1 MEVIGFMKVIG
12 YTEVTSYISISYASI
27 INSMETIEGDI
38 YFSLSV
44 SRTRSNGTLYFET
57 IMLERLVRSFGEGKG
72 ENFVLGRSLFFYFYL
87 ERGMNLF
94 YYI

>member
-12 YTEVTSYISISYASI
+12 YTEITSYISISYMSI
-27 INSMETIEGDI
+27 INSMETIERDI
-38 YFSLSV
+38 SFSWSV
-44 SRTRSNGTLYFET
+44 SRNRSNGTLYFET
-57 IMLERLVRSFGEGKG
+57 TMLERLMSSFEGKG
-72 ENFVLGRSLFFYFYL
+72 EIFVLGRRFFFYFYL